1 MTTIIVREGKYRLD
15 DKILQDLGYTLKWNT
30 WSKKVEMAQI
40 REEIERLQVLKI
52 LNIEVI
58 LD

>member
-1 MTTIIVREGKYRLD
+1 MTTILIREEKSKLD
-15 DKILQDLGYTLKWNT
+15 DKILQDLGYTLKWNA
-30 WSKKVEMAQI
+30 WSKKVEMAEI